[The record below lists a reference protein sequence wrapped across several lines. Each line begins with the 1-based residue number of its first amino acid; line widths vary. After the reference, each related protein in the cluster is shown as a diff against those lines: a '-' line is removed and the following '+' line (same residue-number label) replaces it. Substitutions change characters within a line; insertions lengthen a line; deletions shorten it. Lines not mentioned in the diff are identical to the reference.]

1 MEDVLVAVTDFDGIA
16 AGTGISSC
24 RCLTVTG
31 LDVDASRRLKGWLI
45 GSSKTI
51 GFFLSYNNLRQALA
65 TSGHTLKL
73 ESVENK
79 RL

>member
-1 MEDVLVAVTDFDGIA
+1 MEDVLVAVTDVDGIA

-24 RCLTVTG
+24 RCVTG

-73 ESVENK
+73 
-79 RL
+79 